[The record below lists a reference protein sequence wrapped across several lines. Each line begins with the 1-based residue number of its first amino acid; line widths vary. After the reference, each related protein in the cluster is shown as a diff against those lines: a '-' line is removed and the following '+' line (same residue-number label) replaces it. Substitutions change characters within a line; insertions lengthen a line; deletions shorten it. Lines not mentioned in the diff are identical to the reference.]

1 MREFAEKFYKSKAW
15 QKCRKAYL
23 KSQGGLCER
32 CRAKGLIVPAEIVHH
47 REHITPETISDPNVL
62 LNWSNLQCVCRQ
74 CHAELHGAQ
83 GARRF
88 TVAPDGTVIPLC
100 DD

>member
-32 CRAKGLIVPAEIVHH
+32 CRARGLIVPAEIVHH
-47 REHITPETISDPNVL
+47 KEHITPETVSDPNVL
-62 LNWSNLQCVCRQ
+62 LAWSNLEAVCRQ
-74 CHAELHGAQ
+74 CHAELHNNKPAM
-83 GARRF
+83 RY
-88 TVAPDGTVIPLC
+88 TVDEYGTVTTI
-100 DD
+100 